1 MQVSAEILAQ
11 EVHIVIQLSDAV
23 RDYHTHDVTVRGF
36 GPVSLKIPAG
46 QAVGVV
52 GSSGAGKS
60 TLLSTIGL
68 LDSPTSGVYRLD
80 GIDVSG
86 LSEKHRS
93 VIRRDRIGFVFQ
105 RYNLLD
111 ELTVSQNVELP
122 LIYQGCSS
130 SRRREAARLALDRV
144 GLSGKGGLRAWQL
157 SGGEQQRVAIA
168 RAVVGKPQIILCDEP
183 TGNLDS
189 STGELVVKLLLD
201 IHRESPNRIL
211 VVVTHNVS
219 IARQL
224 DRVLIMRDGR
234 VMQDGVPQEVLAQ

>member
-1 MQVSAEILAQ
+1 M
-11 EVHIVIQLSDAV
+11 IQLSDVV
-23 RDYHTHDVTVRGF
+23 RDYRTHDVTVRGL
-36 GPVSLKIPAG
+36 GPVSLEIPAG

-80 GIDVSG
+80 GIHVSS

-93 VIRRDRIGFVFQ
+93 VIRRDRMGFVFQ

-130 SRRREAARLALDRV
+130 SHRREAARLALDRV
-144 GLSGKGGLRAWQL
+144 GLAGKGRLRAWQL

-168 RAVVGKPQIILCDEP
+168 RAVVGKPQMMLCDEP

-201 IHRESPNRIL
+201 IHRESPDRIL

-224 DRVLIMRDGR
+224 DRVLIMRDGQ
-234 VMQDGVPQEVLAQ
+234 VMQDGAPREVLAQ

>member
-1 MQVSAEILAQ
+1 MIGLFD
-11 EVHIVIQLSDAV
+11 VI
-23 RDYHTHDVTVRGF
+23 RDYHARGITVRGL
-36 GPVSLKIPAG
+36 GPVNLEIPAG
-46 QAVGVV
+46 QAVAVV
-52 GSSGAGKS
+52 GASGAGKS

-86 LSEKHRS
+86 LSEKRRS
-93 VIRRDRIGFVFQ
+93 VIRRDRMGFVFQ

-122 LIYQGCSS
+122 LVYQGCSS
-130 SRRREAARLALDRV
+130 SRRREAARLALDKV
-144 GLSGKGGLRAWQL
+144 GLSGKGRLRAWQL

-168 RAVVGKPQIILCDEP
+168 RAVVDKPQIILCDEP

-189 STGELVVKLLLD
+189 STGQLIIKLLLD
-201 IHRESPNRIL
+201 IHGESPNRIL

-219 IARQL
+219 VARQL
-224 DRVLIMRDGR
+224 DRVLVMRDGR
-234 VMQDGVPQEVLAQ
+234 VMQDGIPREVLAQ

>member
-1 MQVSAEILAQ
+1 MIGLFG
-11 EVHIVIQLSDAV
+11 VI
-23 RDYHTHDVTVRGF
+23 RDYHARDTTARGL
-36 GPVSLKIPAG
+36 GPVSLEIPAG
-46 QAVGVV
+46 QAVAVV
-52 GSSGAGKS
+52 GASGAGKS

-86 LSEKHRS
+86 LSEKRRS
-93 VIRRDRIGFVFQ
+93 VIRRDRMGFVFQ

-130 SRRREAARLALDRV
+130 SRRREAARLALDKV
-144 GLSGKGGLRAWQL
+144 GLSGKGRLRAWQL

-168 RAVVGKPQIILCDEP
+168 RAVVGKPQIMLCDEP

-189 STGELVVKLLLD
+189 STGQLIIKLLLD
-201 IHRESPNRIL
+201 IHGESPNRIL
-211 VVVTHNVS
+211 VVVTHNVGV
-219 IARQL
+219 ARQL
-224 DRVLIMRDGR
+224 DRVLVMRDGL
-234 VMQDGVPQEVLAQ
+234 VMQDGIPQEVLAQ